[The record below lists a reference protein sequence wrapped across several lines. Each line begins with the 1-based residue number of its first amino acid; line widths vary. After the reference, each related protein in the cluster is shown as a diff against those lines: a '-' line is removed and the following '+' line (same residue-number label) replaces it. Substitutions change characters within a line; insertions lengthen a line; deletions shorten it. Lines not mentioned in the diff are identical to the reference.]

1 MINVTMQKN
10 VYFFYPSKILGGAEL
25 LFIRVA
31 NYLAQY
37 SNDIEIG
44 YIGLCDDIALLHLQQ
59 KIRFVVVNDGIRLPD
74 NTVIISH
81 PAASLKIP
89 RIIGNDICYIFWIL
103 HIKELESFLFSCK
116 MNQNEAY
123 SEFCKMVDDKSVICM
138 DNETYNVAKKFV
150 RHDLE
155 YPCIVPVML
164 DNVRYTVKKQLNEK
178 NTLNIAWIGRLSE
191 DKIYALINLME
202 RLEKIRLDDLKIKLH
217 IVGEGPYGAKLFKD
231 YKNFSILT
239 YGSIQP
245 KELSIFL
252 EKNIDLVFAM
262 GTSMLEAEKLGIPSA
277 LVFYTEKITSD
288 NCFLWSFKL
297 KEYCLGMEDKNNYK
311 ADIVELESIIGYFLK
326 NIQLYSIEARKHFE
340 QFLIDKQIYSFV
352 ECVNNTE
359 YTNEALRQ
367 FYNRHKKLVLKNT
380 KLKNKIYLRLF
391 NHLKRKLTNKGL
403 LFYD

>member
-245 KELSIFL
+245 KEL
-252 EKNIDLVFAM
+252 
-262 GTSMLEAEKLGIPSA
+262 
-277 LVFYTEKITSD
+277 
-288 NCFLWSFKL
+288 
-297 KEYCLGMEDKNNYK
+297 
-311 ADIVELESIIGYFLK
+311 
-326 NIQLYSIEARKHFE
+326 
-340 QFLIDKQIYSFV
+340 
-352 ECVNNTE
+352 
-359 YTNEALRQ
+359 
-367 FYNRHKKLVLKNT
+367 
-380 KLKNKIYLRLF
+380 
-391 NHLKRKLTNKGL
+391 
-403 LFYD
+403 